1 MPRAAVPPMTADPS
15 RPLYPRTQFAA
26 GGQYG
31 STPRVHVG
39 DTSQPSSGNNKY
51 RGDNSKIHVREI
63 TPNCFS
69 FTLRNVRCFPFDN
82 SKAQGFKD
90 FKIKVSGD
98 HILCIIPWKF

>member
-39 DTSQPSSGNNKY
+39 DTSQPSSGN
-51 RGDNSKIHVREI
+51 
-63 TPNCFS
+63 
-69 FTLRNVRCFPFDN
+69 TLRTW
-82 SKAQGFKD
+82 S
-90 FKIKVSGD
+90 S
-98 HILCIIPWKF
+98 